1 MGDFT
6 RNQDNDSAREAYYSD
21 SGDSTTAGK
30 RTVPY
35 HDFRGRYDA
44 YKAASSA
51 ANLSYKA
58 YKHKQK
64 ERWSIAKQFF
74 EARNGRNGSSYSID
88 LVGHDTTSSK
98 VMPFVALV
106 FIILPLLGVVCY
118 ALHRFRAGPKKK
130 RAAGR

>member
-30 RTVPY
+30 RKVPY

-51 ANLSYKA
+51 ANLSYKV

-64 ERWSIAKQFF
+64 ERLRFL
-74 EARNGRNGSSYSID
+74 EDHNGRNGSSDSID
-88 LVGHDTTSSK
+88 PVVNDTTSSK
-98 VMPFVALV
+98 VIPFVALS

-130 RAAGR
+130 HAAGR